1 MYLARRLFSI
11 LVTLWI
17 ALTIVFVLFRLLP
30 GDPAS
35 ALLGPLSSQEAR
47 DNLTESLG
55 LDKPMLEQYGIYL
68 GNLVQLDLGTS
79 FSQRL
84 PVMDVVWPAFVNSL
98 ILVLATFIVAY
109 GLGALLGVVLAW
121 YRGTRFE
128 AIGSFA
134 ALALR
139 GAPTF
144 WIAILLVSLF
154 ALNLKWLPAAGMTSI
169 QNTGEV
175 SLSTYLSWDFV
186 KHLILPVAAASIYAL
201 GLPLL
206 LVRNSMLDV
215 IGTPY
220 VELARAKG
228 LSQKSVMFKH
238 AARNAMLP
246 AVTASA
252 QFIAWAMGG
261 LVVVENVFSWP
272 GLGTTIVDALE
283 VRDYQLAQGAL
294 ASIAALVVSLMLI
307 ADLVTAYLDPRVKL
321 S

>member
-1 MYLARRLFSI
+1 
-11 LVTLWI
+11 
-17 ALTIVFVLFRLLP
+17 
-30 GDPAS
+30 
-35 ALLGPLSSQEAR
+35 
-47 DNLTESLG
+47 
-55 LDKPMLEQYGIYL
+55 
-68 GNLVQLDLGTS
+68 
-79 FSQRL
+79 
-84 PVMDVVWPAFVNSL
+84 
-98 ILVLATFIVAY
+98 
-109 GLGALLGVVLAW
+109 
-121 YRGTRFE
+121 
-128 AIGSFA
+128 
-134 ALALR
+134 
-139 GAPTF
+139 
-144 WIAILLVSLF
+144 
-154 ALNLKWLPAAGMTSI
+154 
-169 QNTGEV
+169 
-175 SLSTYLSWDFV
+175 
-186 KHLILPVAAASIYAL
+186 VAAASIYAL

>member
-1 MYLARRLFSI
+1 MYLVRRLGSI
-11 LVTLWI
+11 LITLLI
-17 ALTIVFVLFRLLP
+17 AVTIVFALFRLLP

-35 ALLGPLSSQEAR
+35 ALLGPLASQEAR
-47 DNLTESLG
+47 DNLSESLG
-55 LDKPMLEQYGIYL
+55 LDKPVIEQYGIYL
-68 GNLVQLDLGTS
+68 GDLVQGDLGTS

-84 PVMDVVWPAFVNSL
+84 PVTEVVVPAFVNSL

-109 GLGALLGVVLAW
+109 GIGGLLGVFLAW

-128 AIGSFA
+128 AVGSFV

-139 GAPTF
+139 GAPSF
-144 WIAILLVSLF
+144 WVAILLVSF
-154 ALNLKWLPAAGMTSI
+154 FSLNLGWLPAAGMTSI
-169 QNTGEV
+169 ENTGAV
-175 SLSTYLSWDFV
+175 SLDTYLSWDFV
-186 KHLILPVAAASIYAL
+186 QHLILPVAAASIYAL

-206 LVRNSMLDV
+206 LMRNTMLDV

-228 LSQKSVMFKH
+228 LSQGSVMFRH

-261 LVVVENVFSWP
+261 LVVIENVFSWP
-272 GLGTTIVDALE
+272 GLGSTIVDALE

-294 ASIAALVVSLMLI
+294 LSIAVLVVFLTLV
-307 ADLVTAYLDPRVKL
+307 ADLISAYLDPRVKL
-321 S
+321 T